1 MMADMSDRGSSF
13 PNLTSSRPLRLGTTL
28 AVVLALCATVP
39 TADAAVYKCTDE
51 AGKTTY
57 SDLPCDSKSKALTL
71 SDPTKGKKTDPHMCA
86 QLLDELNRLAADADN
101 NSRKGRA
108 ESAAN
113 ANRRKA
119 LTTQY
124 QARCVSISRS
134 K

>member
-1 MMADMSDRGSSF
+1 MPDRGSSF
-13 PNLTSSRPLRLGTTL
+13 PSFMSSRTQRLGTKL
-28 AVVLALCATVP
+28 AIALALCATVP
-39 TADAAVYKCTDE
+39 PAHAAVYKCTDE

-86 QLLDELNRLAADADN
+86 QLLDELNRLTAEADN
-101 NSRKGRA
+101 SARKGRA

-113 ANRRKA
+113 ANRRKT